1 MKRTLL
7 LLTLAAAASP
17 AHASSYDPASDLNGK
32 DEETVEEAA
41 ITDAYAFKRSD
52 SGEPIA
58 NVARKCA
65 WTSPRLGSSRLG
77 IPLVRPPVLGCWRWR
92 YAVSTVRQPVTTN
105 YL

>member
-52 SGEPIA
+52 SF
-58 NVARKCA
+58 
-65 WTSPRLGSSRLG
+65 
-77 IPLVRPPVLGCWRWR
+77 
-92 YAVSTVRQPVTTN
+92 
-105 YL
+105 